1 MTIKGI
7 VLDNAGTLGGLVL
20 RGPASGV
27 ATIQFPDTSSAV
39 DGQNFAFDSASGA
52 LKLVTP
58 VVVTVPTAVSAF
70 SNDAGYQNAAAVTAT
85 VNTAIAAVVGAAPTA
100 LDTLAKIDAALAA
113 DESAAGAL
121 TTLVSGK
128 ADSASLA
135 PVAFSGV
142 YSDLTGKPAS
152 VTVPTLVSA
161 FTNDAGYALS
171 SSLATVAHTGS
182 YTDLLNQPSIPTVPT
197 LVSAFTN
204 DAGYQTSAQV
214 VTALG
219 SYATT
224 ASLGSYATTASLAP
238 YALTSALSAYATTAS
253 LAPYAT
259 TASLATV
266 ATTGN
271 YADLIGAPTIPTVP
285 TNVSAFTNDA
295 GYQTAANVATAI
307 AGKADTSALAP
318 VATSGSYT
326 DLINKPATVTV
337 PTVVSAFTNDATY
350 QTAAQVSSAIQAV
363 VGAAPSALSTLA
375 AIDAALASDESAAAA
390 LTTLVSTKATLAD
403 LATVATTGAY
413 SDLIGVPAAVVVPTV
428 VSAFTNDS
436 GYQTAAQVS
445 TAIAG
450 KADTSSLALVA
461 TSGSYNDLTSKPS
474 IPTVPTVVSAFSNDA
489 GYQTAASV
497 ASALAPYALTS
508 SLAPYALTSA
518 LSSYATTA
526 SLAPYALSSSLAT
539 VATTGAYGDLTGTPA
554 AVVVPTLVSAFTND
568 AGYLTTVPVATTSV
582 VGGVKVGSGLEVAGD
597 GTLTATGS
605 VLLSNGNGTKTAV
618 ATVATTDASVVT
630 VVAQAV
636 AVAQVVQFT
645 ADVVGKTSGSAVVAA
660 FTLEGAIKNVGG
672 TIVVVGGAVLKDIIA
687 LEDTSWDAN
696 ATTDGSG
703 LVITVQGSAGSSVTW
718 VVSIK
723 TTSIA

>member
-238 YALTSALSAYATTAS
+238 YALTSALSA
-253 LAPYAT
+253 YAT

>member
-39 DGQNFAFDSASGA
+39 DGQNFAFDVASGA

-271 YADLIGAPTIPTVP
+271 YADLIG
-285 TNVSAFTNDA
+285 
-295 GYQTAANVATAI
+295 
-307 AGKADTSALAP
+307 
-318 VATSGSYT
+318 
-326 DLINKPATVTV
+326 
-337 PTVVSAFTNDATY
+337 
-350 QTAAQVSSAIQAV
+350 
-363 VGAAPSALSTLA
+363 
-375 AIDAALASDESAAAA
+375 
-390 LTTLVSTKATLAD
+390 
-403 LATVATTGAY
+403 
-413 SDLIGVPAAVVVPTV
+413 VPAAVVVPTV

-450 KADTSSLALVA
+450 KTDTSSLAPVA
-461 TSGSYNDLTSKPS
+461 TSGSYNDLTSKPT

-636 AVAQVVQFT
+636 DVAQVVQFT

>member
-39 DGQNFAFDSASGA
+39 DGQNFAFDVASGA

-204 DAGYQTSAQV
+204 DAGYQT
-214 VTALG
+214 
-219 SYATT
+219 
-224 ASLGSYATTASLAP
+224 
-238 YALTSALSAYATTAS
+238 
-253 LAPYAT
+253 
-259 TASLATV
+259 
-266 ATTGN
+266 
-271 YADLIGAPTIPTVP
+271 
-285 TNVSAFTNDA
+285 
-295 GYQTAANVATAI
+295 AANVATAI

-318 VATSGSYT
+318 VAISGSYT

-450 KADTSSLALVA
+450 KTDTSSLAPVA
-461 TSGSYNDLTSKPS
+461 TSGSYNDLTSKPT

-636 AVAQVVQFT
+636 DVAQVVQFT